1 MLSTNVDLIRGKI
14 LKSLIIFA
22 VPLFIS
28 NLFQQLYNT
37 IDVMIVGNYLGD
49 VSLAAMGACA
59 AVYELLIGF
68 AQGVGNGLSIVVARS
83 YGSGNEKLV
92 KKSVAGS
99 LVIGVI
105 ISIIIMIISALCLYP
120 LLRVLNTP
128 SNIIKEAYSYI
139 SMITMFVSVMF
150 MYNLFAGVLRA
161 IGNSIMPLIFLIIS
175 SVLNVVL
182 DIFFITKMD
191 MGIRGAA
198 VATVIAQGVSALL
211 CIIYIYSK
219 CKILIPSKK
228 DFTYDKELYKELLS
242 QGLSMG
248 IMLMV
253 VSAGTVILQ
262 SAINGLGYLTIAA
275 HTTARKISSF
285 ANMPC
290 IALSLSLAT
299 FVSQNKGADKRDRI
313 KKGVRYTNILS
324 IVFGFVAF
332 GLLVIVAPALVK
344 LLSGSTEALVIDK
357 GTRYLVINSLFYPV
371 LGILLNLRNSL
382 QGLGEKLIPLVSSV
396 IELVGKILFVIL
408 FIPTLKYTGVIW
420 CEPII
425 WCLMCIQLA
434 WSFYRNSYIRNKENY
449 VHFVENEAK

>member
-1 MLSTNVDLIRGKI
+1 MLTTNVDLIRGKI

-22 VPLFIS
+22 IPMFIS

-49 VSLAAMGACA
+49 TSLAAMGACV

-68 AQGVGNGLSIVVARS
+68 AQGIGNGLSIVVARG
-83 YGSGNEKLV
+83 YGSGDEKLV

-105 ISIIIMIISALCLYP
+105 VSIIIMIISVLCLYP
-120 LLRVLNTP
+120 LLRLLNTP
-128 SNIIKEAYSYI
+128 DNIIGEAYSYI
-139 SMITMFVSVMF
+139 SMITIFVVVMF
-150 MYNLFAGVLRA
+150 MYNLFAGLLRA
-161 IGNSIMPLIFLIIS
+161 IGNSIMPLIFLVIS
-175 SVLNVVL
+175 SLLNVGL
-182 DIFFITKMD
+182 DIFFITRMNL
-191 MGIRGAA
+191 GIKGAA
-198 VATVIAQGVSALL
+198 IATVIAQGVSAIL

-219 CKILIPSKK
+219 CKILIPRRE
-228 DFTYDKELYKELLS
+228 DFAFDRDLYKELLS

-262 SAINGLGYLTIAA
+262 SSINGLGYLTIAA

-290 IALSLSLAT
+290 IALALSLAT
-299 FVSQNKGADKRDRI
+299 FVSQNKGADKRERI
-313 KKGVRYTNILS
+313 RKAVRYSNILS
-324 IVFGFVAF
+324 IVWGVIAF
-332 GLLVIVAPALVK
+332 GILIILSPTLVK
-344 LLSGSTEALVIDK
+344 LLSGSSKAVVIDK
-357 GTRYLVINSLFYPV
+357 ATKYLVINSLFYPI

-396 IELVGKILFVIL
+396 IELVGKILFVIFL
-408 FIPTLKYTGVIW
+408 IPSLKYTGVIW

-434 WSFYRNSYIRNKENY
+434 WSFYGNSYIKNKEKY
-449 VHFVENEAK
+449 VKL